1 MCWAS
6 LFWYDPNNTGDFLP
20 AHICQRQ
27 MIFKLL
33 RAGKRH
39 AANSNYI
46 FKAPALKALEI
57 NNMQNENMQLKFS
70 GD

>member
-6 LFWYDPNNTGDFLP
+6 LFRYDPNHTGDFHP

-27 MIFKLL
+27 VISKLL
-33 RAGKRH
+33 RAGKGQ
-39 AANSNYI
+39 AARGNYI
-46 FKAPALKALEI
+46 FKALPLKALEI
-57 NNMQNENMQLKFS
+57 NNMQNGNMQLKFS